1 MIKFQN
7 ISFGYKDSAQKNSLR
22 QISFHVPKGQVVL
35 LCGKS
40 GCGKATI
47 TRLINGLIPYYY
59 DGTLEGEVLV
69 AGKKVSKQPVCETAK
84 LVGSVFQNPRSQ
96 FFNVDSTSEIVF
108 GCENMGW
115 PVPDIKKRLEQ
126 ISHDFGLDNLLERNL
141 FHVSGGEKQKIA
153 CASVTMPDPDVMVL
167 DEPASNLD
175 CRSIQILADIIA
187 VWKNN
192 GKTVIIAEHRL
203 NYLKAVADRVIYM
216 EDGQIVEDVPAKQFW
231 IAVFMQLFLVALD
244 KIFFRD

>member
-7 ISFGYKDSAQKNSLR
+7 VSFGYKDSAQKNSLR

-40 GCGKATI
+40 GCGKTTI

-126 ISHDFGLDNLLERNL
+126 ISHDFDLDN
-141 FHVSGGEKQKIA
+141 
-153 CASVTMPDPDVMVL
+153 
-167 DEPASNLD
+167 
-175 CRSIQILADIIA
+175 
-187 VWKNN
+187 
-192 GKTVIIAEHRL
+192 
-203 NYLKAVADRVIYM
+203 
-216 EDGQIVEDVPAKQFW
+216 
-231 IAVFMQLFLVALD
+231 FL
-244 KIFFRD
+244 